1 VTRVLV
7 VDDERQIVRALRA
20 SLGAHGYEVESVET
34 GEQALAAAATAAPDL
49 MILDLG
55 LPDMDGVQVIK
66 ALRSWSQTPVIVL
79 SVREAQQDKV
89 AALDAGADDF
99 VTKPFGMDELLA
111 RMRAAI
117 RRRSPE
123 AQTDEPVLRFGDIQI
138 DLAKHAVSR
147 AGAPVHLTPTEFGL
161 LEALATHPGKL
172 LTHSWLLGRVWGN
185 AYRDESHYLRVYV
198 RQLRQKLGDDASAP
212 TLIATEPAL
221 GYRWIREPDDV
232 DGGP

>member
-20 SLGAHGYEVESVET
+20 SLGAHGYDVESVGT
-34 GEQALAAAATAAPDL
+34 GEEALAAAAASAPDL

-66 ALRSWSQTPVIVL
+66 NLRSWSQTPVIVL
-79 SVREAQQDKV
+79 SVREGQQDKV

-117 RRRSPE
+117 RRTTAE
-123 AQTDEPVLRFGDIQI
+123 AHTDEPVLRFGDIHV
-138 DLAKHAVSR
+138 DLAKRSVSKG
-147 AGAPVHLTPTEFGL
+147 GAPVHMTPTEFGL
-161 LEALATHPGKL
+161 LEALVTHPGKL
-172 LTHSWLLGRVWGN
+172 LTHSWLLGKVWGK

-212 TLIATEPAL
+212 TLIGTEPAI
-221 GYRWIREPDDV
+221 GYRWIHEPDD
-232 DGGP
+232 DST

>member
-20 SLGAHGYEVESVET
+20 SLGAHGYDVESVGT
-34 GEQALAAAATAAPDL
+34 GEEALAVAASAAPDL

-99 VTKPFGMDELLA
+99 G
-111 RMRAAI
+111 
-117 RRRSPE
+117 
-123 AQTDEPVLRFGDIQI
+123 
-138 DLAKHAVSR
+138 
-147 AGAPVHLTPTEFGL
+147 
-161 LEALATHPGKL
+161 
-172 LTHSWLLGRVWGN
+172 
-185 AYRDESHYLRVYV
+185 
-198 RQLRQKLGDDASAP
+198 SAD
-212 TLIATEPAL
+212 
-221 GYRWIREPDDV
+221 R
-232 DGGP
+232 